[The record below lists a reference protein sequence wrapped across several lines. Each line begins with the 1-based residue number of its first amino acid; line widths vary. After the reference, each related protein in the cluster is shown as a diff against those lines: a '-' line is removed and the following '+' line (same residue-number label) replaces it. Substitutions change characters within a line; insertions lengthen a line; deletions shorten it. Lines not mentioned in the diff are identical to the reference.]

1 MKFHFV
7 HLEFTPARIELKADL
22 ALVPS
27 FVDVIDVDKVA
38 VADQELLQ
46 VECHRA
52 KGALVQPA
60 F

>member
-1 MKFHFV
+1 M
-7 HLEFTPARIELKADL
+7 EFMPARIELRADF
-22 ALVPS
+22 ALEPR
-27 FVDVIDVDKVA
+27 FADVIGVDKVA
-38 VADQELLQ
+38 VADQELPQ